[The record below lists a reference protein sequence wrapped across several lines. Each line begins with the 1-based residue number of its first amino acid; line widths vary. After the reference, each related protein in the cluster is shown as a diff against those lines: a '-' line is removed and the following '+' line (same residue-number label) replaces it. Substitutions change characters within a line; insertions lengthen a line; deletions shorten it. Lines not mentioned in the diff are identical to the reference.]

1 MAERKILHCDLN
13 NFFASVSLL
22 FNPTLVDSPVAVCG
36 SEEERHGIVLAKNE
50 IAKAY
55 GVKTAEAIWEAKAK
69 CPNLIIL
76 PPLTEKYGEYSK
88 AAYEIYSRY
97 TDLIEPFGIDE
108 CWLDVTGSTLLFGSE
123 EEIAHKIRK
132 EIKKELGL
140 TISVGVSFNK
150 VFAKLGSDMK
160 KPDAVTVITKDNFKK
175 LVWPLPV
182 SDLLFVGKSTADR
195 LKNAGIFTIG
205 DVSLCSKEMLERLLG
220 KNGETL
226 YIYALG
232 LDNSPVHPPSEDEKP
247 KSIGRSVT
255 PPQDI
260 ATDEDV
266 WKIFL
271 KISESIARELRNNNL
286 YAGGLQVHTRT
297 VNLEIKEYSRML
309 SNPANTSMIIAK
321 KGMELFKNSYEWQ
334 MPLRSVGLRAI
345 HLKDENFAV
354 QQDVFGNSQEDLKE
368 EKIEDSIEALRKKFG
383 NKSIKRGSIINF
395 GRSEK

>member
-36 SEEERHGIVLAKNE
+36 SEEVRHGIVLAKNE
-50 IAKAY
+50 IAKSY

-76 PPLTEKYGEYSK
+76 PPLRDKYYEYSK
-88 AAYEIYSRY
+88 AVYNIYSRY
-97 TDLIEPFGIDE
+97 TDIIEPFGIDE
-108 CWLDVTGSTLLFGSE
+108 CWLDVTGSTLLFGNE
-123 EEIAHKIRK
+123 EEIAHRIRK

-160 KPDAVTVITKDNFKK
+160 KPDAVTVITKDNFKE

-182 SDLLFVGKSTADR
+182 SELLFVGKSTAER
-195 LKNAGIFTIG
+195 LKSAGIFTIG

-220 KNGETL
+220 KHGETL
-226 YIYALG
+226 LRYALG
-232 LDNSPVHPPSEDEKP
+232 EDNSPVQPPRDDEKP

-260 ATDEDV
+260 VNDDDV

-271 KISESIARELRNNNL
+271 KISESIARELRSKNL

-297 VNLEIKEYSRML
+297 VNLEVKEYSRML
-309 SNPANTSMIIAK
+309 ANPANTSMIIAK
-321 KGMELFKNSYEWQ
+321 KGMELFKSSYNWA
-334 MPLRSVGLRAI
+334 MPLRSVGLRAV
-345 HLKDENFAV
+345 HLKDESFAV
-354 QQDVFGNSQEDLKE
+354 QQDMFGTAEQDMKE
-368 EKIEDSIEALRKKFG
+368 EKIEDSIETLRKKFG
-383 NKSIKRGSIINF
+383 NKSIKRGTVIE
-395 GRSEK
+395 SEK